1 MILTVTMNVAIDKT
15 YVLTGEHTPGSVLR
29 VSACSATPG
38 GKGLNVAKA
47 VQALGEP
54 VLATGIIGGHA
65 GSWIRE
71 NLELKGVPCDFEPA
85 PGESRTCINIVEPSG
100 RQTEFL
106 EPGLVV
112 SSEIAESFMRRFKGL
127 VASARAVTISGSL
140 PQGLPEDF
148 YAGLIGV
155 CKKAGK
161 PVILDTSGRLL
172 QAGVAAKPDM
182 IKPNLEELGQLLGR
196 DAGQT
201 PDAVVAAARRLHDSG
216 IALVVVSMGS
226 RGAVAAGREGVYHAA
241 PPSIQAVS
249 ATGSGDSMTAGF
261 AVGLVRGWPLEKTLC
276 FATAAAAAN
285 ALELETGRVD
295 MKNVHELLQQVHVKL
310 I

>member
-1 MILTVTMNVAIDKT
+1 MILTVTMNVAIDK
-15 YVLTGEHTPGSVLR
+15 PMCSPASIR
-29 VSACSATPG
+29 RAACCACRRAARRRAA
-38 GKGLNVAKA
+38 GLNVAKA
-47 VQALGEP
+47 VQALGEL

-85 PGESRTCINIVEPSG
+85 SGESRTCINIVEPSG

-112 SSEIAESFMRRFKGL
+112 TPEIAKGFMRRFKGL

-148 YAGLIGV
+148 YARLIGV

-201 PDAVVAAARRLHDSG
+201 PDEVAADARRLHDSG
-216 IALVVVSMGS
+216 IAMVVVSMGS
-226 RGAVAAGREGVYHAA
+226 QRGGGRRRKASCGAAQHPGCERWAA
-241 PPSIQAVS
+241 
-249 ATGSGDSMTAGF
+249 
-261 AVGLVRGWPLEKTLC
+261 
-276 FATAAAAAN
+276 ATA
-285 ALELETGRVD
+285 
-295 MKNVHELLQQVHVKL
+295 
-310 I
+310 